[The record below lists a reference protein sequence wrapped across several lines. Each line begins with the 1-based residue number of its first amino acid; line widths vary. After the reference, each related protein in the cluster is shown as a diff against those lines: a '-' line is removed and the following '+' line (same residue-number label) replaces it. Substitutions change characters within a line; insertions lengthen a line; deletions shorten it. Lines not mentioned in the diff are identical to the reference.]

1 MLATG
6 SWLRGARCGVA
17 AVTLLAALGG
27 PIVHNARFASSQT
40 PE

>member
-1 MLATG
+1 V
-6 SWLRGARCGVA
+6 SWAAAGCEARAAVA